1 MKKISQ
7 ITHSA
12 GLLIR
17 IDDITEHM
25 NWKLMDRCEK
35 FFLKHKIKP
44 VLGVIPK
51 NQDEEFLKF
60 EKRDFFWKKVK
71 DWQSIGWEIS
81 MHGYTHIYDTQT
93 AKKDFFGYGGRSEFF
108 GHSFE
113 KQNDKIKSGLKIFKD
128 NDIKIRSFFAP
139 NHTYDTN
146 TFKALKNNSVLNV
159 IDGYG
164 LTPYSEFGLNF
175 IPQLFYKEIILPY
188 GIQTTQMHLNY
199 MNEKSFDKFEEFVN
213 NNLKKIIN
221 FETALDR
228 INNTFSSKITRLVI
242 EKILK
247 TIRLIKN

>member
-7 ITHSA
+7 ITNSA

-35 FFLKHKIKP
+35 FFLKNKIKP
-44 VLGVIPK
+44 ILGVIPK

-71 DWQSIGWEIS
+71 DCNQSDRKFQCMAI
-81 MHGYTHIYDTQT
+81 HIYDTQT
-93 AKKDFFGYGGRSEFF
+93 AKRFFGYGGRLNFLVT
-108 GHSFE
+108 FE

-146 TFKALKNNSVLNV
+146 TFKALKNNSVLTV

-175 IPQLFYKEIILPY
+175 IP
-188 GIQTTQMHLNY
+188 
-199 MNEKSFDKFEEFVN
+199 
-213 NNLKKIIN
+213 
-221 FETALDR
+221 
-228 INNTFSSKITRLVI
+228 TFL
-242 EKILK
+242 
-247 TIRLIKN
+247 